1 MSVAGFEESPEV
13 IVVSGVVAIWVMLVG
28 RIEGSVRVS
37 QVGICA
43 KARTIEIGPGV
54 SNGNVERN

>member
-13 IVVSGVVAIWVMLVG
+13 IVVNGVVAIWVMLVG

-37 QVGICA
+37 QVGIRA
-43 KARTIEIGPGV
+43 RARTIEIGPSV
-54 SNGNVERN
+54 SHGNAE

>member
-37 QVGICA
+37 QVGIGA
-43 KARTIEIGPGV
+43 KARTIEIGPSV